1 MRSHHKLLQW
11 ILCWFGGT
19 LCLALLLPNHYQPW
33 LGFHQEWLT
42 VVAITPLLGWSLWQ
56 QYTNPPLQLPWL
68 VVGALFGT
76 GVAGLQYAAG
86 RLLFFSDGLMAA
98 AYWLLFAGAIL
109 AGHQLASRHT
119 QGLQGK
125 GLQPFW
131 LAWVAAGILSW
142 AMALHQWL
150 DLQYFGV
157 FIAELPPNG
166 RPFANLAQPNHL
178 ATLLLFSL
186 AGAIYLYETHA
197 ISPWTTGALVALIC
211 HGLAMTQ
218 SRSALL
224 GLALGGLVFWGLVRK
239 RGRTRFPLWGFGAI
253 VAVYLAWTISW
264 PALNAAL
271 LLANDTRSTLERT
284 SPGIRITYWLSA
296 LEAIAQKPWLGWG
309 FGQIGMAQQAT
320 ALHYPATQTFFSS
333 AHNILLDLALWT
345 GIPCTLILLWFLY
358 RHLRDGWKF
367 IADTPSSLPT
377 WLALAFMAGHA
388 LVELPLFYA
397 YFLLPTGFLL
407 GSTISKTH
415 SGVRVGWGGAP
426 NKAITLSLALLFF
439 FLLPKLT
446 VEYFSWEENWRRV
459 RFELQKYS
467 HSESPVQ
474 PEFILLDQL
483 AAAQEVALQQPS
495 RGMKASDLEK
505 FEKNA
510 ARYPSSL
517 ALLRYAY
524 AAALNGKADAA
535 NHTLK
540 LLCSLHTKT
549 ICESARKEWTE
560 AGRSKWPELQAIEFP
575 QTIKYQERDNASN

>member
-1 MRSHHKLLQW
+1 M
-11 ILCWFGGT
+11 
-19 LCLALLLPNHYQPW
+19 CLALLLPNHYQPW

-42 VVAITPLLGWSLWQ
+42 VVAIAPLLGWSLWQ
-56 QYTNPPLQLPWL
+56 QYTAPPPQLPWL
-68 VVGALFGT
+68 VIGALFGAAM
-76 GVAGLQYAAG
+76 AGLQYATG
-86 RLLFFSDGLMAA
+86 RLLFYSDGLMAA

-119 QGLQGK
+119 QGLQGN

-150 DLQYFGV
+150 NLEYFGI

-186 AGAIYLYETHA
+186 AGAIYLYETRA
-197 ISPWTTGALVALIC
+197 ISRWTTGALAVLLC
-211 HGLAMTQ
+211 QGLAMTQ

-224 GLALGGLVFWGLVRK
+224 GLALGGLVFWGLMRK
-239 RGRTRFPLWGFGAI
+239 RCRPRFPLWGFGAI

-264 PALNAAL
+264 PSLNAAL
-271 LLANDTRSTLERT
+271 LLVNDTRSTLERT

-309 FGQIGMAQQAT
+309 FDQIGMAQQAT

-345 GIPCTLILLWFLY
+345 GIPSALILLLLLY
-358 RHLRDGWKF
+358 QHLRDGWK
-367 IADTPSSLPT
+367 ATTDVPALLPV

-407 GSTISKTH
+407 GSTLTNAQ
-415 SGVRVGWGGAP
+415 SGINIKIGKAP
-426 NKAITLSLALLFF
+426 HKAISLLLALLFVS
-439 FLLPKLT
+439 LLPKIT

-467 HSESPVQ
+467 HSDSPAQ
-474 PEFILLDQL
+474 PDFILLDQL
-483 AAAQEVALQQPS
+483 AVMQEVALQQPS

-505 FEKNA
+505 FRKNA

-524 AAALNGKADAA
+524 AAALNGKADTAT
-535 NHTLK
+535 HTLE
-540 LLCSLHTKT
+540 LLCSLHTKI
-549 ICESARKEWTE
+549 ICESARKEWAE
-560 AGRSKWPELQAIEFP
+560 ASRSKWPELQAVEFP
-575 QTIKYQERDNASN
+575 RTIRYQERDNASN